1 MGLDFIVL
9 DSYHSEFKNI
19 EMGQPVQRERELYEL
34 LAFIDEDGLL
44 RVYGRL
50 DAHITIQLKKTDNFA
65 AKRCVHSFNYC
76 SRPSKNMSS
85 KY

>member
-44 RVYGRL
+44 RVNGRL
-50 DAHITIQLKKTDNFA
+50 DAASWLPYSLTRSIILPPKHVLLQPPIKK
-65 AKRCVHSFNYC
+65 
-76 SRPSKNMSS
+76 
-85 KY
+85 